1 MYDLLKKKFGQ
12 NFLIDKNVLLK
23 ICKLIPR
30 KNLNI
35 TEIGPGNGSLT
46 EFIMDYKPSKIVI
59 VEIDTDLIKP
69 LKNKF
74 KNINNFKVINED
86 ILKYEF
92 EEKVDLIISNLP
104 YNISSQILARICSLN
119 ITPEYMILMFQKEFA
134 LRLLNK
140 KINSLNSLVNCFYE
154 IETNFN
160 VSKFCFRPIPK
171 VESKVLFFRKKIK
184 PLLKKSEISNFVEFK
199 RELFSY
205 KRKLLKNTLK
215 KYNFTDRK
223 YELNQRV
230 EDLSLNNLVNI
241 FRSINF

>member
-1 MYDLLKKKFGQ
+1 MHDLLKKKFGQ
-12 NFLIDKNVLLK
+12 NFLIDKNILVK

-30 KNLNI
+30 KNLTI

-46 EFIMDYKPSKIVI
+46 EFIMDYNPSKMVL
-59 VEIDTDLIKP
+59 VEIDNDLIQP

-74 KNINNFKVINED
+74 KNICNFEIINGD

-104 YNISSQILARICSLN
+104 YNISSQILARICSLK

-171 VESKVLFFRKKIK
+171 VESTVLFFKKKAK
-184 PLLKKSEISNFVEFK
+184 PLLKKSEVNNFVEFK
-199 RELFSY
+199 RGLFSY
-205 KRKLLKNTLK
+205 KRKLLKNSLK
-215 KYNFTDRK
+215 KFNFTEKK

-230 EDLSLNNLVNI
+230 EDLSLNNLISI

>member
-1 MYDLLKKKFGQ
+1 
-12 NFLIDKNVLLK
+12 
-23 ICKLIPR
+23 
-30 KNLNI
+30 
-35 TEIGPGNGSLT
+35 
-46 EFIMDYKPSKIVI
+46 
-59 VEIDTDLIKP
+59 
-69 LKNKF
+69 
-74 KNINNFKVINED
+74 
-86 ILKYEF
+86 
-92 EEKVDLIISNLP
+92 
-104 YNISSQILARICSLN
+104 
-119 ITPEYMILMFQKEFA
+119 MFQKEFA